1 GELTLRV
8 RWYMQPNRPGQEIQ
22 VIREFIEKVKPGSGD
37 DWLRPV
43 GIGEQVTVGTFDGDA
58 FVPNP
63 PTFSPQALEDWKTI
77 VKMIADSGWRFQA
90 HATRDN
96 SVRQLLP
103 ALEEMNKQISLKDR
117 RIAFAHLEDVTV
129 ETIERI
135 KAVGGG
141 ITVQDR
147 LIYHG
152 EDVVRSLGRDF
163 TRRAPPL
170 KTMLSRGIPV
180 GGGTDATRTAP
191 YPPFWS
197 IWWLI
202 TGKTLSGESI
212 RGPEESLSREEAL
225 RLYTTGSAW
234 FSFDEGKLG
243 SIEAGKL
250 ADLIV
255 LTADY
260 LAVPEDQIKDLHSV
274 LTIVGGKPVYGE
286 AEYAG
291 LVPR

>member
-1 GELTLRV
+1 
-8 RWYMQPNRPGQEIQ
+8 M
-22 VIREFIEKVKPGSGD
+22 
-37 DWLRPV
+37 
-43 GIGEQVTVGTFDGDA
+43 
-58 FVPNP
+58 
-63 PTFSPQALEDWKTI
+63 
-77 VKMIADSGWRFQA
+77 
-90 HATRDN
+90 
-96 SVRQLLP
+96 
-103 ALEEMNKQISLKDR
+103 
-117 RIAFAHLEDVTV
+117 
-129 ETIERI
+129 
-135 KAVGGG
+135 
-141 ITVQDR
+141 
-147 LIYHG
+147 
-152 EDVVRSLGRDF
+152 LG
-163 TRRAPPL
+163 
-170 KTMLSRGIPV
+170 RGIPV

-274 LTIVGGKPVYGE
+274 LTIIGGKPVYGE